1 MKPTLTKSLHKQPLI
16 NKKTS
21 RIGET
26 YSNRV
31 AQKTNATPMK
41 KETSFSTKGIKTD
54 LGPLIINR
62 MLPNR
67 YARKVGAF
75 VFLDYVAPTIK
86 EVINTKGMGAHPHR
100 GIATLTYILQGEVE
114 HFDSA
119 GHTGKIYSGGMQW
132 MKAGA
137 GVVHDENFNYD
148 FQTDSKMIQ
157 GFQFWIN
164 LPAKNKAES
173 PAHIA
178 IQADEVPRKTLPND
192 AGWIKVIVGN
202 YEGLSSKIPNYSE
215 QFLYHIHL
223 EAGKQFSIN
232 LADKIEVAAFLTTQ
246 NAMLNDTEFQAGE
259 FVEFGRKAGE
269 IEMKNTSQTAIDLVL
284 FGGEEYTEPIVAEG
298 PFVMNSKEEI
308 IQAYQDFYDGKYG
321 EINLNK

>member
-1 MKPTLTKSLHKQPLI
+1 MKSPLTKGLRKQQSI
-16 NKKTS
+16 NKKVAQFN
-21 RIGET
+21 ET
-26 YSNRV
+26 YSNKV
-31 AQKTNATPMK
+31 AQKTNSTPMK
-41 KETSFSTKGIKTD
+41 KETNFSTKGSKTD

-62 MLPNR
+62 VLPNR
-67 YARKVGAF
+67 YAKKVGPF
-75 VFLDYVAPTIK
+75 VFFDYVAPAIK
-86 EVINTKGMGAHPHR
+86 EVISKNGMGAHPHR

-132 MKAGA
+132 MKAGT

-148 FQTDSKMIQ
+148 SQTDSKMIQ

-173 PAHIA
+173 PAHMA
-178 IQADEVPRKTLPND
+178 IQEDEVPRKTLAND

-202 YEGLSSKIPNYSE
+202 YEELSSKIPNYSE

-246 NAMLNDTEFQAGE
+246 NAILNDTEFQAGE
-259 FVEFGRKAGE
+259 LVEFGRKAGE
-269 IEMKNTSQTAIDLVL
+269 IEIKNTSQTAIDLVL

-298 PFVMNSKEEI
+298 PFVMNSKKEI